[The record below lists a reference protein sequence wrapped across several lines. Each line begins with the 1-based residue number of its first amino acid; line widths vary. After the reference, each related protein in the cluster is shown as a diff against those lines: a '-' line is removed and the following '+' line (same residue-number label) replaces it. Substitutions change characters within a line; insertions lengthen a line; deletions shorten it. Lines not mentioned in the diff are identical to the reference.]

1 VHLLS
6 LPKSMK
12 LTLFSSSFAGL
23 RAIWPACNWAVGTFA
38 IASLVSFE
46 LCKRQRVNEMQG
58 MAEAVKLMHDLKVKK
73 EKETEQLK
81 AAREAEQDAE
91 RKRKSWTNPSNYKF
105 W

>member
-1 VHLLS
+1 
-6 LPKSMK
+6 MK
-12 LTLFSSSFAGL
+12 LTWSSSLSVGL
-23 RAIWPACNWAVGTFA
+23 RAIWPACNWAVGAFA
-38 IASLVSFE
+38 LTSLISHE
-46 LCKRQRVNEMQG
+46 LCQRQRVNEMQG

-81 AAREAEQDAE
+81 TAREAEQEAE